1 MLTNKQRLQLAIT
14 QYRKWLKS
22 IGLNLNKNGRVISRH
37 KGFDM
42 PNYKMRD
49 SIPTS
54 DRVVGDTFKR
64 TYATKLPAG
73 KTIGIA
79 YNKGA
84 YQVVD
89 SSDFKTMGR
98 KIQMLQNGIKGAFSM
113 GSDGLVLTQSWF
125 GDLNLNFRTPLNQ

>member
-1 MLTNKQRLQLAIT
+1 MLTNKQRLELARL
-14 QYRKWLKS
+14 QHRKWLKS
-22 IGLNLNKNGRVISRH
+22 LGLNLTAKGKIINRH
-37 KGFDM
+37 LGFDI
-42 PNYKMRD
+42 PDYKVRN

-54 DRVVGDTFKR
+54 DRIVGDTYKR
-64 TYATKLPAG
+64 IYATKLPAG

-98 KIQMLQNGIKGAFSM
+98 K
-113 GSDGLVLTQSWF
+113 V
-125 GDLNLNFRTPLNQ
+125 

>member
-1 MLTNKQRLQLAIT
+1 MLTNKQRLQLAVT

-22 IGLNLNKNGRVISRH
+22 LGLKLNNKGNVISNH

-42 PNYKMRD
+42 PDYRVSD

-54 DRVVGDTFKR
+54 DRMVGDTYKR

-89 SSDFKTMGR
+89 ASDITTMGR
-98 KIQMLQNGIKGAFSM
+98 KI
-113 GSDGLVLTQSWF
+113 
-125 GDLNLNFRTPLNQ
+125 